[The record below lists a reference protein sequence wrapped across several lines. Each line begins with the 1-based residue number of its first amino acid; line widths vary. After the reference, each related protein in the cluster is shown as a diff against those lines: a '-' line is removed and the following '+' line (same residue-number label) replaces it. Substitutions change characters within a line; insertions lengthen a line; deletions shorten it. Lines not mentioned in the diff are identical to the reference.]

1 MKNLYCIN
9 NFINNKNYNSAEA
22 LYTQAVFVAYLATS
36 TGDARLNVTRMQDY
50 IDLVDIY
57 LHSLA

>member
-1 MKNLYCIN
+1 MLKIFYH
-9 NFINNKNYNSAEA
+9 SAEA